1 MKIIFNLEYQT
12 TFGEELAVNIIMDGK
27 TEQHKMGTLD
37 GLHWTCDL
45 SKAVKTCAYI
55 DYYYSV
61 MRGDSEAR
69 HEWLG
74 APPTG
79 AERQEGHL
87 LQSLRPLA
95 GHPRGCLYVLY
106 GFHRVRGCPRVAHG

>member
-69 HEWLG
+69 HEWLVE
-74 APPTG
+74 PTDW
-79 AERQEGHL
+79 
-87 LQSLRPLA
+87 S
-95 GHPRGCLYVLY
+95 
-106 GFHRVRGCPRVAHG
+106 